1 MAATQGL
8 SDPAF
13 NRVRDILEQ
22 RLASG
27 DEVGAS
33 ICVNIDG
40 KNVLD
45 IWGGH
50 VDAAK
55 THSWEEDTL
64 VVVFSCSKIV
74 TALAAL
80 ILIDR
85 GLLHVEEKVSKY
97 WPEFAANGKEDT
109 KVWHILSHSSGVP
122 HWESRIS
129 LESIYDI
136 KTSTEMLAAQAPLYK
151 AGEASAYQMVNHG
164 HLIGELVWRISGK
177 SLKQFIADE
186 ITGPLG
192 ADFDLGVAEKDWPR
206 TADIIPAAPM
216 AFPPLDPQSVA
227 GKALP
232 NVIANAE
239 DAQTPVFRGA
249 AVGATNGF
257 SNARALA
264 RIGSIVSLQGTVD
277 GKQYL
282 GLKTIDQMLQERTSG
297 VDQMLL
303 FHLRFGLGVGLP
315 VPESLTF
322 IPEGKICFWGGWGG
336 SMVVMDLDRRMTI
349 AYTMNKMGSGIVGN
363 DNAKAYIDAIYEIMA
378 DNKPSASI

>member
-8 SDPAF
+8 CDPAF
-13 NRVRDILEQ
+13 NRVRDIFEQ

-50 VDAAK
+50 ADAAK
-55 THSWEEDTL
+55 TRSWKEDTL
-64 VVVFSCSKIV
+64 VVVFSCSKV
-74 TALAAL
+74 VAALAAL

-85 GLLHVEEKVSKY
+85 GLLDVEEKVSKY
-97 WPEFAANGKEDT
+97 WPEFATNGKEDT

-122 HWESRIS
+122 HWESRMP
-129 LESIYDI
+129 LESIYDS
-136 KTSTEMLAAQAPLYK
+136 KTSIEMLAAQAPWYK
-151 AGEASAYQMVNHG
+151 AGGASAYQMVNHG
-164 HLIGELVWRISGK
+164 HLVGELVWRISGK
-177 SLKQFIADE
+177 TLKQFVADE

-206 TADIIPAAPM
+206 TADIIPCAPPD
-216 AFPPLDPQSVA
+216 FPPLDPQSVA

-232 NVIANAE
+232 NVIINAE
-239 DAQTPVFRGA
+239 DTQTPMFRGA
-249 AVGATNGF
+249 GIGATNGF

-277 GKQYL
+277 RKQYL
-282 GLKTIDQMLQERTSG
+282 GLKTIDQMLQERVSG

-303 FHLRFGLGVGLP
+303 FHIRFGLGVGLP
-315 VPESLTF
+315 VPESITF
-322 IPEGKICFWGGWGG
+322 IPEGNICFWGGWGG
-336 SMVVMDLDRRMTI
+336 SMVVMDLDHRMTI
-349 AYTMNKMGSGIVGN
+349 SYTMNKMGSGIVGN
-363 DNAKAYIDAIYEIMA
+363 DNAKAYIEAIYEIMA
-378 DNKPSASI
+378 DHKPSASI